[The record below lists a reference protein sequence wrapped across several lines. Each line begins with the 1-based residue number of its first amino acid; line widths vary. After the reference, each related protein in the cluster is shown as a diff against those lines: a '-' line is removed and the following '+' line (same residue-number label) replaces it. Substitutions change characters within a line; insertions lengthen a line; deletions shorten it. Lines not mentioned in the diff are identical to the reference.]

1 MKMNTDQLTN
11 KISILENT
19 ARQVVTVCGDYYSTF
34 TSRETDSRYQIQST
48 DPVLARPILKVKQTH
63 VVQSIINTSQYPGD
77 VHKAIIMDRLSTAR
91 TLDKP
96 EYATLSIHLAQIYTD
111 QIEDVGKWLTE
122 SGCYENLLE
131 KHNGIK
137 EIFIDNIYSGTTQY
151 PSESV
156 RDFIKVGLYKNKE
169 ANELVLISNYLLRKP
184 FQNKTGLL
192 TVGVRPNDNNFL
204 ILLGL
209 MPAFVPAFKERLTPE
224 ETAFF
229 KLHTTPVKLFHE
241 RKSALLYEQII
252 QTPGYNN
259 LVREQKAEKLRIQF
273 RKQEERMYTNTIA
286 EANLAIRDL
295 TSRLNEA
302 EQRLVASEKEYTYYQ
317 AGNSKLE
324 DAVSYLF
331 DHAYLLDIEDSGNN
345 LALRFRVPLSQW
357 DPEMADTILRGIK
370 ESPGRY
376 NLEGQR
382 IKDVQ
387 KFIQY
392 ILIEQIAKYWI
403 IAEFSIDMNTFQHSI
418 TRIYWDGSGNAFRP
432 EKCLMYKAGVN
443 PHMEYHSCVG
453 SYRVQIDKAFQHKD
467 LPGLV
472 ESLLAPYK
480 NWNLSDGTVQNK
492 MFRYALPGLIDNN
505 VPCIEYNGE
514 MLDIHTF
521 FNKVELDRTPPVVE
535 EPIKKKRTRKKPT
548 DVLTA
553 ENVRDHAIDAARN
566 LGINIDTERE
576 VTVDVEEEVTAD
588 MEEELRTQAERQ
600 GGEDNDN

>member
-1 MKMNTDQLTN
+1 MNTDQLTN
-11 KISILENT
+11 KIKILGDT
-19 ARQVVTVCGDYYSTF
+19 ARQVVTVYGNDYSTF
-34 TSRETDSRYQIQST
+34 NSRETDFSYSIQST

-63 VVQSIINTSQYPGD
+63 VIQSIINTSQYSGEEL
-77 VHKAIIMDRLSTAR
+77 KTIILNKLSSARAI
-91 TLDKP
+91 DKP

-137 EIFIDNIYSGTTQY
+137 EIFTDNIYSGTTQY
-151 PSESV
+151 PSESI
-156 RDFIKVGLYKNKE
+156 RDFVKIGLYKNKE
-169 ANELVLISNYLLRKP
+169 ANELVLVSNYVLRKP

-192 TVGVRPNDNNFL
+192 NAGTRPNDNNFL

-209 MPAFVPAFKERLTPE
+209 MPAFVPDFKERLTPE
-224 ETAFF
+224 ETEFF

-241 RKSALLYEQII
+241 RNSAILYEQII
-252 QTPGYNN
+252 QTAEYNN
-259 LVREQKAEKLRIQF
+259 LVRTQKAEKLRVQF

-286 EANLAIRDL
+286 ETNRTIMDLIR
-295 TSRLNEA
+295 RLNEA

-331 DHAYLLDIEDSGNN
+331 DHAYLLDIEDSDSN

-370 ESPGRY
+370 ESPSRY
-376 NLEGQR
+376 NLEGQH

-403 IAEFSIDMNTFQHSI
+403 IAEFNIDMNTFQSNI
-418 TRIYWDGSGNAFRP
+418 TKIYWDGSGNAFRP
-432 EKCLMYKAGVN
+432 EKCLIYKAGVN
-443 PHMEYHSCVG
+443 PHMEYYSCVG
-453 SYRVQIDKAFQHKD
+453 SYRVQIDKAFQRKD

-480 NWNLSDGTVQNK
+480 NWNLSDGVVQSK
-492 MFRYALPGLIDNN
+492 MFRHALPGLIDNN

-514 MLDIHTF
+514 ILDIHTF

-535 EPIKKKRTRKKPT
+535 EPIKKKRTRKKTT
-548 DVLTA
+548 D
-553 ENVRDHAIDAARN
+553 N

-576 VTVDVEEEVTAD
+576 VTVDIE
-588 MEEELRTQAERQ
+588 
-600 GGEDNDN
+600 GGNDNDN